1 MGIENLEPQF
11 LKAYLVLYEAFNTR
25 PFTFDEA
32 GEVLNKAS
40 KKLGVRFANKKEVLS
55 ELEKAGVLEKKP
67 SKEDR
72 RKKIYTIKEETQFKR
87 GISKD
92 ALINLLKGGANII
105 RTAVDYKVLLL
116 FLFYKAISD
125 KYLRKVNRL
134 KQEHPNLGET
144 RYYLL
149 ANSRIMNLYDTENK
163 KLLLWNE
170 VKNEPAE
177 FINALNR
184 IVELNREKLNRLD
197 ELVRRTGLPLL
208 FERENSIIVKKLINL
223 FSKADLSEYD
233 YDVLGDAYEWILY
246 YFAPSKAKEG
256 EVYTPVEVSR
266 LIAHLIEPQSDE
278 VILDPA
284 CGSGSM
290 LIEQFLY
297 AKDRHRDSNIMLVGQ
312 ERNEVTAVLAELN
325 FLLHGIRNVKVYIGD
340 SLLNPKFEE
349 KLREIYEVG
358 KADKVVANPPWNQKK
373 VYNET
378 TLRQNPKHGGIFA
391 YGYTTDQSADW
402 AWIQL
407 ISYYTK
413 KKAGIVIDSGALF
426 RGGREK
432 TIRESFIKDDLIDAV
447 ILLPEKIFYNT
458 QAPGIIIVISKN
470 KPEERRGKILFINAS
485 NEYIPHPEEKK
496 LNKLSDENIKKIAE
510 VYKNYKEEEGFSR
523 VVDKKEIEKN
533 DYNLNV
539 SLYVS
544 PIDEKERI
552 DLDEEFKKLE
562 DLHREYIKKYELVR
576 GYVEEVKRLEENK

>member
-32 GEVLNKAS
+32 EEVLNKAS
-40 KKLGVRFANKKEVLS
+40 ERLGVRFANKKEVLS
-55 ELEKAGVLEKKP
+55 KLEKAGVLEKKP
-67 SKEDR
+67 SEEDR
-72 RKKIYTIKEETQFKR
+72 RKKIYTIKEETQFKK

-92 ALINLLKGGANII
+92 ALINLLKEGANII

-125 KYLRKVNRL
+125 KYLREVNRL
-134 KQEHPNLGET
+134 KQEHPNFGEAK
-144 RYYLL
+144 YYLL

-170 VKNEPAE
+170 VKNEPTE

-208 FERENSIIVKKLINL
+208 FEEENSIIVKKLINL
-223 FSKADLSEYD
+223 FSKVDLSEYD
-233 YDVLGDAYEWILY
+233 YDILGDAYEWILY

-349 KLREIYEVG
+349 KLREIYEGG

-378 TLRQNPKHGGIFA
+378 TLRQNPKHRDIFA

-407 ISYYTK
+407 ISYYTR

-470 KPEERRGKILFINAS
+470 KPEERKGKVLFINAS

-510 VYKNYKEEEGFSR
+510 VYKNYREEEGFSR

-544 PIDEKERI
+544 PIDEEERI
-552 DLDEEFKKLE
+552 DLDEEFKKLGG
-562 DLHREYIKKYELVR
+562 LHREYIKKYELVR
-576 GYVEEVKRLEENK
+576 EYVEEARRLTD